1 MSIPT
6 LAERGKAL
14 KAKHRVR
21 FVSPELKEVSASQAT
36 LAPKLKHV
44 ALFIESTGSYGRGL
58 LQGIAKYNRER
69 GGWSTYFRPHSLN
82 DAPPNWLKNWRGD
95 GLLVRIETP
104 QMLEIVRKLNVPT
117 VNLRNTLPDVDLP
130 YVSVDNA
137 KVAQLA
143 YEHLADRGLREF
155 AFCGRSI
162 GGNPVLQQRQDH
174 FCKLVETH
182 GGRCHIYNPATQG
195 AEDWEDEQ
203 ANLCEWISRLPRPIG
218 IMACNDERGLQ
229 VLDAARRIGVR
240 VPDDVA
246 VIGVDNDEALCEL
259 SIPPLTSID
268 VNAEAIGYHAAGLL
282 DQMMNGA
289 TAPTSELRLPPR
301 AVVTRRST
309 DVIASEDEDVAWAVR
324 YIRANA
330 CRGLRA
336 SDVFNHLGMGRT
348 TLQERMKRY
357 TGRTVHGE
365 IQHVRLQKAQ
375 NLLATSDLT
384 IKQVARESGFS
395 SVQYLTRVFRAM
407 TGETPAGYRNK
418 RNRK

>member
-1 MSIPT
+1 MLTSI
-6 LAERGKAL
+6 LAEPKA
-14 KAKHRVR
+14 AVAERRRSR
-21 FVSPELKEVSASQAT
+21 FVTPDLEDVPCPIIPALPQ
-36 LAPKLKHV
+36 LKHV
-44 ALFIESTGSYGRGL
+44 ALLIETTGSYGRGL

-69 GGWSTYFRPHSLN
+69 GGWSTYFRPHSIN
-82 DAPPNWLKNWRGD
+82 DAPPAWLKNWRGD
-95 GLLVRIETP
+95 GLLVRVETR
-104 QMLEIVRKLNVPT
+104 QMLDIVRKLDVPT
-117 VNLRNTLPDVDLP
+117 VNLRNTLPDMRLP

-137 KVAQLA
+137 QVAQLA

-155 AFCGRSI
+155 AFCGRRV
-162 GGNPVLQQRQDH
+162 GGNPVLQQRQEH
-174 FCKLVETH
+174 FRKLVESQ
-182 GGRCHIYNPATQG
+182 GRTCHVYAPIDAD
-195 AEDWEDEQ
+195 EDWEDEQ
-203 ANLCEWISRLPRPIG
+203 AHLCAWISRLPRPIG

-246 VIGVDNDEALCEL
+246 VIGVDNDEAMCEL
-259 SIPPLTSID
+259 SIPPLTSVD

-282 DQMMNGA
+282 DQMMEGA
-289 TAPTSELRLPPR
+289 PPPRNELRLPPR

-309 DVIASEDEDVAWAVR
+309 DVIASEDEDVSWAVR

-336 SDVFNHLGMGRT
+336 GDVFDHLGMGRT

-365 IQHVRLQKAQ
+365 IQHIRLLKAQ
-375 NLLATSDLT
+375 DLLATSDLT

-418 RNRK
+418 RNRI

>member
-1 MSIPT
+1 MPTSILAEPKAAVAERRRSRFVTPELEDVPCTSAPT
-6 LAERGKAL
+6 LPQLR
-14 KAKHRVR
+14 
-21 FVSPELKEVSASQAT
+21 
-36 LAPKLKHV
+36 HV
-44 ALFIESTGSYGRGL
+44 ALLIETTGSCGRGL
-58 LQGIAKYNRER
+58 LHGIAKYNRER
-69 GGWSTYFRPHSLN
+69 SGWSTYFRPHSIN
-82 DAPPNWLKNWRGD
+82 DAPPAWLKNWRGD

-104 QMLEIVRKLNVPT
+104 QMLEIVRKLDVPT
-117 VNLRNTLPDVDLP
+117 VNLRNTLPNAPFP

-137 KVAQLA
+137 QVAQLA

-155 AFCGRSI
+155 AFCGRST
-162 GGNPVLQQRQDH
+162 GGNPALQQRQDH
-174 FCKLVETH
+174 FKKTVESH
-182 GGRCHIYNPATQG
+182 GWTCHVYTPADRN
-195 AEDWEDEQ
+195 EDWQDEQ
-203 ANLCEWISRLPRPIG
+203 ARLCEWISRLPRPIG

-246 VIGVDNDEALCEL
+246 VIGVDNDEAMCEL

-268 VNAEAIGYHAAGLL
+268 VNAQAIGYHAAGLL
-282 DQMMNGA
+282 DQMMDGA
-289 TAPTSELRLPPR
+289 AAPRNELRLPPR

-336 SDVFNHLGMGRT
+336 SDVFDHLGMGRT

-365 IQHVRLQKAQ
+365 IQHIRLLKAQ
-375 NLLATSDLT
+375 DLLATSDLT

-418 RNRK
+418 RNRA